1 MDDLVK
7 EALPILRVI
16 EIKVFVEQGRQKNY
30 LVQKTGSLF
39 FCSSEIP
46 ILAELNK
53 HRRDL
58 MIF

>member
-1 MDDLVK
+1 MK

-58 MIF
+58 VIF